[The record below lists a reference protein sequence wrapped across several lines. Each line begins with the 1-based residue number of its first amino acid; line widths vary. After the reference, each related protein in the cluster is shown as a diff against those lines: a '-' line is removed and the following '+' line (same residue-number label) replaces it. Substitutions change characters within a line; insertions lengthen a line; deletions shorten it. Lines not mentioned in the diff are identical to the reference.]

1 MNDAPDD
8 LEAQLTELRSQV
20 ASLEARQSADE
31 GKFTKL
37 ATYSRHQTIVMAV
50 LTCVVGTSF
59 LGISLAEEYSEAFKG
74 VLGVAAVGALAAP
87 FAKED

>member
-1 MNDAPDD
+1 MTDPSPDITTE
-8 LEAQLTELRSQV
+8 LEELRSQI
-20 ASLEARQSADE
+20 ASLESRQMADE
-31 GKFTKL
+31 EKFKKL
-37 ATYSRHQTIVMAV
+37 ATYSRHQTILMAV

-87 FAKED
+87 FAKES

>member
-8 LEAQLTELRSQV
+8 FAAQLTELRSQV
-20 ASLEARQSADE
+20 ASLEARQLVDE
-31 GKFTKL
+31 GKFKKL

-50 LTCVVGTSF
+50 LICAVGGSF
-59 LGISLAEEYSEAFKG
+59 LGINFAEEYSEAFKG

>member
-1 MNDAPDD
+1 MNDAPNDF
-8 LEAQLTELRSQV
+8 EAQLVQLKTQV
-20 ASLEARQSADE
+20 ASLEARQLADE
-31 GKFTKL
+31 EKFKKL

-50 LTCVVGTSF
+50 LICAVGGSF
-59 LGISLAEEYSEAFKG
+59 LGVNLAEEYSEAFKG